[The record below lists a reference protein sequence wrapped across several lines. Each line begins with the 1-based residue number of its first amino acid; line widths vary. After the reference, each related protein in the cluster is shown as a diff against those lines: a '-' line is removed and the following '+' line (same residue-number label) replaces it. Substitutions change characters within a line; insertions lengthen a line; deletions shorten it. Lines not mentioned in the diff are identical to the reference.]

1 MAEKAKQD
9 LDKHVRQTAKGIF
22 DTESES
28 DPSQSEVSYVGRS
41 VKERHVREILDD
53 VIDNIFKKPSSGE
66 QASSSSSSQAVY
78 PTGVNPV
85 VMPKAKAK
93 GRPAGSK
100 NKLKDKATTQRL
112 LLGD

>member
-9 LDKHVRQTAKGIF
+9 LDEHVRQTAKGIF

-53 VIDNIFKKPSSGE
+53 VIDNIFKKPSSGA
-66 QASSSSSSQAVY
+66 QASSSSSQAVY

>member
-1 MAEKAKQD
+1 MMW
-9 LDKHVRQTAKGIF
+9 LI
-22 DTESES
+22 
-28 DPSQSEVSYVGRS
+28 
-41 VKERHVREILDD
+41 IC
-53 VIDNIFKKPSSGE
+53 FKKPSSGE
-66 QASSSSSSQAVY
+66 QASSSTSQAVY

-100 NKLKDKATTQRL
+100 NKLKDKATMQRL